1 MKRRNCGQSPDD
13 MKTVQ
18 SIGLESGV
26 RKLEIFS
33 DITSNVT
40 DVQSMI
46 DSDDEAYTSY
56 PVKGEEIYFSIGRV
70 NRNLVAKFIV
80 QYAGDS
86 SSALFSFK
94 TENFLTGNVIRS
106 I

>member
-1 MKRRNCGQSPDD
+1 

-86 SSALFSFK
+86 SGISYDAGDSSIALFSFK
-94 TENFLTGNVIRS
+94 TDNFLTGNVIRS